1 MAVIAQGVKA
11 QRACVEVGDTC
22 RKKAIV
28 LMRAWPS
35 IVPHPPDNERGRKR
49 WELQKEDVGR
59 RLREAYDLLQDAHLR
74 YLQAGSLGDTG
85 LTSLGVRCLTLS
97 RVACHVSVLRLG
109 SHLSSQIGRR
119 VVGACCTAFGLWS
132 DACFHQALW

>member
-11 QRACVEVGDTC
+11 QRACVEAGDTC

-35 IVPHPPDNERGRKR
+35 IAPHPPDNERGRQR

-85 LTSLGVRCLTLS
+85 LTSLGVRCRTLS
-97 RVACHVSVLRLG
+97 RVACHVSVLRLAR
-109 SHLSSQIGRR
+109 LSPQFADRAARCRGMLHGIWI
-119 VVGACCTAFGLWS
+119 VV
-132 DACFHQALW
+132 